1 MASDPEPAT
10 DAVIVVDASVVVDL
24 LTMPS
29 ERALRAAVAR
39 HRLHAPALIDYEVLS
54 AIRGLE
60 RSGNLDEVRAEEALA
75 DYSDLPIVRASC
87 DADQR
92 HRIWSLRHNL
102 TAYDAAYVAL
112 AARLDRPVWTRDA
125 KVLAA
130 AGRSARV
137 VLV

>member
-1 MASDPEPAT
+1 M
-10 DAVIVVDASVVVDL
+10 IVLDASVVVEL
-24 LTMPS
+24 LTNGLLADS
-29 ERALRAAVAR
+29 IR
-39 HRLHAPALIDYEVLS
+39 HDLAGRDDVFLVPHLLDIEVLS